1 MARGLLTVLALL
13 GVLFGVLERL
23 WLLAHLPLFGDEA
36 IVGLM
41 ARQIRHG
48 HFSTFYWGQ
57 HYGGLEPYVA
67 AITTLVNG
75 GPMGLNAAAALLSA
89 LAAALAAAVVREL
102 TGSRPLAVLAGCV
115 AWVWPYV
122 LLWNGVRELG
132 FRYAALC
139 CGLAVVLLAL
149 RFHRGRRG
157 AWSCLLL
164 GGVAGAGWWASP
176 EILYFAVPVGILLV
190 ASVRVPAPTS
200 ARGWYRSPG
209 ILVPAGAVVG
219 ASPWLYTNITHGFVS
234 LRSSSLPSSSHLSYA
249 ARLSVFAHKA
259 LPMQLGLKSII
270 TGVWIGG
277 PRLGSVLLTALL
289 ALVVGCVVWA
299 AWVLVVRKD
308 VRLMAIGLAVVAF
321 PFLFAADPASGY
333 WADGRYGIY
342 FGPLT
347 VLLVFGA
354 LGSSTHRPRSPVFS
368 PAGRGSQRTREV
380 RASARPVALVVGA
393 LLLVGAC
400 VSTSAGARSILSTA
414 VPTSAAFF
422 RGWSDPN
429 EPIRHV
435 VTEMRD
441 AHIRYAYGDYW
452 TAYDIDFLAPDD
464 ITVTPSPL
472 DVHRVPALFHAVTAS
487 RGAAWLFFAP
497 SEIPQAA
504 AAFSNPQPGPGV
516 YSEQTF
522 TAFLRAHRDA
532 YRVVHLGVLDAVV
545 PATRRGVP

>member
-1 MARGLLTVLALL
+1 VVRSLVNVLTPLA
-13 GVLFGVLERL
+13 VLFGVLERL
-23 WLLAHLPLFGDEA
+23 WLLARLPLFGDEA

-67 AITTLVNG
+67 AVTTFVNG
-75 GPMGLNAAAALLSA
+75 GPMGLNVAAALLSA
-89 LAAALAAAVVREL
+89 VAATLAAAIVGEL
-102 TGSRPLAVLAGCV
+102 TGSRALAVLAGCV
-115 AWVWPYV
+115 AWVWPFV
-122 LLWNGVRELG
+122 LLWNSVRELG

-157 AWSCLLL
+157 VRSCLFL

-176 EILYFAVPVGILLV
+176 EILYFAVPVGVLLV
-190 ASVRVPAPTS
+190 ASLRAPTAAP
-200 ARGWYRSPG
+200 ARGWYRAPG

-219 ASPWLYTNITHGFVS
+219 ASPWLYTNLTHGFVS
-234 LRSSSLPSSSHLSYA
+234 LRSSSLPSSSHLSYG
-249 ARLSVFAHKA
+249 ARLSVFVHKA

-270 TGVWIGG
+270 TGLWIGG
-277 PRLGSVLLTALL
+277 PRLGSALL
-289 ALVVGCVVWA
+289 AALVVLVGGCVAWA
-299 AWVLVVRKD
+299 VWVLVVRKD
-308 VRLMAIGLAVVAF
+308 VRLVAMGLAVVAF

-354 LGSSTHRPRSPVFS
+354 LGSSTHRLRPAVFS
-368 PAGRGSQRTREV
+368 PSGRGSLRAREF
-380 RASARPVALVVGA
+380 RAAARPAVLVAGA
-393 LLLVGAC
+393 VLLAGAC
-400 VSTSAGARSILSTA
+400 VSTSAAARSILSTP

-464 ITVTPSPL
+464 VTVSPSPL
-472 DVHRVPALFHAVTAS
+472 DVNRVPALFRAVTAS
-487 RGAAWLFFAP
+487 KRAAWLFFAP
-497 SEIPQAA
+497 GQIAQAA

-532 YRVVHLGVLDAVV
+532 YHVVHLGVLDAVV
-545 PATRRGVP
+545 PATQQGVP